1 MAEYHKVMMERK
13 RMCKQIGD
21 CSKCPISFQ
30 NNQTQSFC
38 STFMVESPEDAERI
52 IMQWSAEHPLMT
64 NREKFAE
71 VFGFDI
77 FERFSFY
84 ECNKEWLNKEYKDG
98 DRHDSN

>member
-38 STFMVESPEDAERI
+38 STFMAESPEDAERI
-52 IMQWSAEHPLMT
+52 IMQWADEHPIMT
-64 NREKFAE
+64 NRKKFAE
-71 VFGFDI
+71 VFGFDVATM
-77 FERFSFY
+77 FEVNRG
-84 ECNKEWLNKEYKDG
+84 NADWLDAEYKEKQNG
-98 DRHDSN
+98 